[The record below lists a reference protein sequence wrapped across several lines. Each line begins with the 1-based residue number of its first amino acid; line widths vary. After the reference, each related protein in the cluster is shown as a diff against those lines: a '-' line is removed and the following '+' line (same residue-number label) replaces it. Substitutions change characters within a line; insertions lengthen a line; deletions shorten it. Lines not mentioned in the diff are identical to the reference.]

1 MGTFERFK
9 TKTHFNSL
17 KRLVG
22 VTALAALA
30 VKLLTVA
37 LATAAGDGTP
47 LDLLARVPASVAD
60 LGAALLVFEVLKT
73 RRPLQLAARSAILVA
88 VSPVL
93 FVASGIHG
101 DKVGVA
107 VALLLA
113 AMYLLVDRDAPLV
126 AGITL
131 AIASRVEPMALLAAP
146 VALTAITAGAGI
158 GEADDRPGR
167 RSRLVH
173 FVGALAGALFAAWV
187 PSLAWGWDSLKG
199 DPGGGSAPGGLGPGW
214 VLARSVDQGLAGWLL
229 GSGRPL
235 VLAVAVVPA
244 VIWVRRRPRRVYA
257 AVGLLLL
264 APLAL
269 APAWSPRDLV
279 WPAVFGYL
287 GDARWAS
294 IYAVAA
300 GACVGWTSTWW
311 GAGLPWAA
319 GVDPGTVPDGTIAGL
334 GLVTWVVLGSWLFL
348 GWRTVAV
355 EAGPGEA
362 GVVPAG
368 PVRAEAVRAGVVAA
382 GDVGEGVVDNQAS
395 RSRGW
400 ATLPVGAPGTGG
412 SGSGAPGP
420 SGSASGGSASGGS
433 ASSGS
438 VSLPK

>member
-37 LATAAGDGTP
+37 LATAAGGGTP

-113 AMYLLVDRDAPLV
+113 AVYLLVDRDAPLV
-126 AGITL
+126 AGIAL

-146 VALTAITAGAGI
+146 VALAAVASGAGAGEDE
-158 GEADDRPGR
+158 GQPAR

-173 FVGALAGALFAAWV
+173 FGGALAGALFAAWV

-235 VLAVAVVPA
+235 VLAAAVVPA
-244 VIWVRRRPRRVYA
+244 VLWVRHRPRRVYA

-300 GACVGWTSTWW
+300 AATVAWTSTWW
-311 GAGLPWAA
+311 GGGLPWAA
-319 GVDPGTVPDGTIAGL
+319 GVAPGTVPDGTIAGL
-334 GLVTWVVLGSWLFL
+334 GLITWVVLASWLFL

-355 EAGPGEA
+355 EAG
-362 GVVPAG
+362 
-368 PVRAEAVRAGVVAA
+368 AVR
-382 GDVGEGVVDNQAS
+382 EGAVDNQAS
-395 RSRGW
+395 PSRDW
-400 ATLPVGAPGTGG
+400 ATLPVGAPDAGGSGSRPPASGG
-412 SGSGAPGP
+412 SGSGVP
-420 SGSASGGSASGGS
+420 